1 MWPVI
6 FPVLKWLE
14 KRIFFCIFASK
25 QIKSMR
31 ATFLNIKLLILIT
44 TCMSL
49 LTACHEGR
57 QQMMP
62 MQQTMDSMKMWYSR
76 MQGDSMEAKS
86 RQAALYLQQHENDHS
101 DPMRRMRAE
110 WLKAKGVW
118 FSAIKG
124 MPDSA
129 LFYTER
135 AIAEMNGLS
144 GVDELRI
151 LAMANRAD
159 FYRQLGQ
166 LDHSVDGYMLA
177 LETADSS
184 GLAEEM
190 KIPLMLGISTA
201 YSFMADYQNSGYW
214 WRQTGELVE
223 QMNKGDQFIY
233 YNNLGNDYYFQEQYS
248 QARDCFIKAVE
259 LVKGEED
266 RKWDYYTALANL
278 GDIYVC
284 LGQADPAHVMIAE
297 ADSFFRKV
305 NFLPPLYYLETA
317 RIELTLLE
325 GHTQQALQMVNHC
338 EFSDVSIPAAKLLR
352 LKAVEQVMRQT
363 GNYQRAYETHQQLHA
378 LSDSIQN
385 ANVRMQISTRML
397 QYEHDKRLL
406 EQQHTIDYERMKG
419 RLAWVSLVV
428 ALLAIGLLCVLIWEW
443 RRRQKLHNM
452 EVRQQIV
459 GMRMENTRNRIT
471 PHFIYN
477 ALTHEMLAQME
488 GRKVN
493 LESLTQ
499 LLRRGIEQA
508 DMLETTLAE
517 ELSFVDYYVDIE
529 RQQMPLALFY
539 EKEIGEK
546 VNLQAVKL
554 PAMTIQIYV
563 ENAIKHGLKR
573 QGGKLTV
580 RVSRKENAT
589 LVEVIDNGQGLNSTY
604 QEHTG
609 MRVVRQT
616 IQMLNERNQQQITFG
631 IGNIPDGCCSWLLL
645 PDDYNYN
652 FTKI

>member
-1 MWPVI
+1 
-6 FPVLKWLE
+6 
-14 KRIFFCIFASK
+14 
-25 QIKSMR
+25 
-31 ATFLNIKLLILIT
+31 
-44 TCMSL
+44 
-49 LTACHEGR
+49 
-57 QQMMP
+57 
-62 MQQTMDSMKMWYSR
+62 
-76 MQGDSMEAKS
+76 
-86 RQAALYLQQHENDHS
+86 
-101 DPMRRMRAE
+101 
-110 WLKAKGVW
+110 
-118 FSAIKG
+118 
-124 MPDSA
+124 
-129 LFYTER
+129 
-135 AIAEMNGLS
+135 
-144 GVDELRI
+144 
-151 LAMANRAD
+151 
-159 FYRQLGQ
+159 
-166 LDHSVDGYMLA
+166 
-177 LETADSS
+177 
-184 GLAEEM
+184 
-190 KIPLMLGISTA
+190 
-201 YSFMADYQNSGYW
+201 
-214 WRQTGELVE
+214 
-223 QMNKGDQFIY
+223 
-233 YNNLGNDYYFQEQYS
+233 
-248 QARDCFIKAVE
+248 
-259 LVKGEED
+259 
-266 RKWDYYTALANL
+266 
-278 GDIYVC
+278 
-284 LGQADPAHVMIAE
+284 
-297 ADSFFRKV
+297 
-305 NFLPPLYYLETA
+305 
-317 RIELTLLE
+317 
-325 GHTQQALQMVNHC
+325 
-338 EFSDVSIPAAKLLR
+338 
-352 LKAVEQVMRQT
+352 
-363 GNYQRAYETHQQLHA
+363 
-378 LSDSIQN
+378 
-385 ANVRMQISTRML
+385 
-397 QYEHDKRLL
+397 
-406 EQQHTIDYERMKG
+406 MKG

-573 QGGKLTV
+573 QGGMLTI

-631 IGNIPDGCCSWLLL
+631 IGNIPDGCRSWLLL